1 MRLQK
6 GTLLWSKSSVWIN
19 KFLKKALIARSVRLS
34 PYMSNKIT
42 VPQRK
47 NHRIGVFVDVQ
58 NMYHSAKN
66 LYKARVNFRE
76 LLKFCTANR
85 ELVRALAYV
94 VKSDTEEEKA
104 FFEAL
109 EKSGLELKVKDLQ
122 IFPGGM
128 KKADWDVGLAIDAI
142 GLSRQL
148 DVVVIVS
155 GDGDF
160 EPLVEYL
167 QFSGIIVEVAAF
179 RRSTSSKIIEAAN
192 NFFDLEEDNRI
203 LLRAARRNNN
213 HIKRDRVQPLEE
225 EVLPR

>member
-1 MRLQK
+1 
-6 GTLLWSKSSVWIN
+6 
-19 KFLKKALIARSVRLS
+19 
-34 PYMSNKIT
+34 MSHKIT

-109 EKSGLELKVKDLQ
+109 EKSGFELKMKDLQ

-128 KKADWDVGLAIDAI
+128 KKGDWDVGLAIDAI
-142 GLSRQL
+142 GLSKQL

-167 QFSGIIVEVAAF
+167 QFSGIVVEVAGF
-179 RRSTSSKIIEAAN
+179 KRSTSSRIIDVAN
-192 NFFDLEEDNRI
+192 NFLDLEEDQRV
-203 LLRAARRNNN
+203 LLKTIKKNNRRNNKQG
-213 HIKRDRVQPLEE
+213 ISQEE
-225 EVLPR
+225 GFL